1 MSSGGASSH
10 GQSREGGPAQHG
22 SEDPTVFGGEWA
34 RRGPAAPPRADR
46 APAAAPAPAACRRV
60 GGYEI
65 LGELGRGGMG
75 VVYKARQVALNRV
88 VALKMIL
95 TGVHAGAEELARFR
109 REAEAA
115 ACLQHPH
122 IVPIY
127 EVGEADG
134 CPYFSL
140 EYVDGGSLARRLD
153 GRPWRPRAAAELVEV
168 LARAIHAAHRRGVVH
183 RDLKPANVLL
193 TADGTPKIAD
203 FGLAKQLGHDSA
215 RPRDPLTEFGG
226 PLGTPNYMAP
236 EQARAD
242 GRAVGPTTDVYAL
255 GAILYE
261 LLTGR
266 PPFKAATPVDTV
278 LRLLEEE
285 AAPLR
290 RLNPRVRR
298 GLEAICLKCLEKD
311 PARRY
316 PSAQELAD
324 DLRAFLRGEPIRA
337 RPPGPWGRLAHRAR
351 QLPALTATLLALAVF
366 YTNHLLLWLLDAPGE
381 RGTFHLFVTA
391 LFLLWAAGAAGF
403 QWLVQRPRGEAV
415 GVFGWAA
422 MDVLFF
428 TAFLAMK
435 DGPSSPLAVGYPLL
449 IAASALRFRPRLV
462 WFVTELCLAC
472 YTALVVEARW
482 RRGEV
487 PAPPTTPLMFVLSL
501 LLMGV
506 LMTLLLRRGR
516 AAAAAADEGGGEEG

>member
-1 MSSGGASSH
+1 
-10 GQSREGGPAQHG
+10 
-22 SEDPTVFGGEWA
+22 
-34 RRGPAAPPRADR
+34 
-46 APAAAPAPAACRRV
+46 
-60 GGYEI
+60 
-65 LGELGRGGMG
+65 MG
-75 VVYKARQVALNRV
+75 VVYKARQVSLNRV
-88 VALKMIL
+88 VALKMVL
-95 TGVHAGAEELARFR
+95 AGCHAGAEELARFR

-134 CPYFSL
+134 CPFFSL
-140 EYVDGGSLARRLD
+140 EYLEGGSLARRLD
-153 GRPWRPRAAAELVEV
+153 GKPWRPRAAAELVET
-168 LARAIHAAHRRGVVH
+168 LARAIHAAHLRGIVH

-193 TADGTPKIAD
+193 AADGTPKIAD
-203 FGLAKQLGHDSA
+203 FGLAKQLDAAPG
-215 RPRDPLTEFGG
+215 RPREPLTNYGG
-226 PLGTPNYMAP
+226 MLGTPSYMSP
-236 EQARAD
+236 EQAC
-242 GRAVGPTTDVYAL
+242 GRAREVGPASDVYAL

-266 PPFKAATPVDTV
+266 PPFKAGTPVDTV

-285 AAPLR
+285 AVPPR

-298 GLEAICLKCLEKD
+298 GLEAVCLKCLEKD

-316 PSAQELAD
+316 ESAEALAD
-324 DLRAFLRGEPIRA
+324 DLRAYLRGEPLRA
-337 RPPGPWGRLAHRAR
+337 RPPGAWGRLAHRAR
-351 QLPALTATLLALAVF
+351 QAPALTATLLALAVF
-366 YTNHLLLWLLDAPGE
+366 YTNHLLLLWVVGAPGE
-381 RGTFHLFVTA
+381 EGAYHAFVSA

-403 QWLVQRPRGEAV
+403 QWLVHRPCGHAV

-449 IAASALRFRPRLV
+449 IAVAALRFRPRLV
-462 WFVTELCLAC
+462 WFVTELSLVC
-472 YTALVVEARW
+472 YTGLVLEARW

-487 PAPPTTPLMFVLSL
+487 PASPTTPLFFALSL

-506 LMTLLLRRGR
+506 VMALLLRRVR
-516 AAAAAADEGGGEEG
+516 SAAAQPGAEETAGGEAEEG